1 MGSSIT
7 GFITPGQP
15 NTFPATAADQYL
27 YSTAAGV
34 WALATVTASG
44 RAILNLS
51 WSAGTQVPSLTA
63 AGTAAMLT
71 VGTGANNLVQ
81 LNGSSQL
88 PAVSGVLL
96 TGVQLSDAELT
107 AIAGLTSAADKVP
120 YFTGSGTADLFTATT
135 SGRALAGVSWASG
148 TQVPSLTAAGTAG
161 LLTVGTGASNLIQ
174 LDGSSKLPAVDGSQ
188 LTNLPG
194 GGSGT
199 TLKKDFSQASNGFT
213 AGQVVR
219 HNGTSWVTAQANS
232 AANAEVFGVVD
243 TTGDPVFS
251 VTFSGYISGLTG
263 LTAGSGHFL
272 SPSSAGALTA
282 TDPTTSGQVSK
293 PVLVAITTTTGIV
306 QIQRGYVIP

>member
-1 MGSSIT
+1 MGTSIT
-7 GFITPGQP
+7 GFLTPGQP
-15 NTFPATAADQYL
+15 NTTPATAADQYL

-34 WALATVTASG
+34 WALATVTVGG
-44 RAILNLS
+44 RAILNLA

-63 AGTAAMLT
+63 AGTAAFLT
-71 VGTGANNLVQ
+71 VGTAANNLVQ
-81 LNGSSQL
+81 LDGTGKL
-88 PAVSGVLL
+88 PAVDGSQL
-96 TGVQLSDAELT
+96 TGIVSGSTPDPV
-107 AIAGLTSAADKVP
+107 SADQ
-120 YFTGSGTADLFTATT
+120 YIYSTGASTWTLGTITQ
-135 SGRALAGVSWASG
+135 SGRAVIALTWSAG

-161 LLTVGTGASNLIQ
+161 MLTVGTGNNNLVQ
-174 LDGSSKLPAVDGSQ
+174 LDGSSKLPAVDGSA

-213 AGQVVR
+213 VGQVLR
-219 HNGTSWVTAQANS
+219 NNGTIWVTAQADS

-251 VTFSGYISGLTG
+251 VTFSGYISGLSG
-263 LTAGSGHFL
+263 LTAGGGHFL
-272 SPSSAGALTA
+272 SPSSAGAVTA

-293 PVLVAITTTTGIV
+293 PVLVAITTTTAIV